1 VIAITRRGALGTI
14 NRFFVL
20 FALFS
25 ALVWSSFS
33 GTAAQAV
40 VNPSDTPSPVTSY
53 GSYGSSRIEDA
64 NSIAV
69 DGQGNRYVM
78 TDYKGIVKVDVNN
91 RIIDSIGYYGCGPS
105 VPAEQFCPLRGLT
118 VSGSGEIYVA
128 DSYNGRVLKFN
139 SDGTAAPASMINISG
154 SMPAG
159 VVVDSQDNI
168 YIIDQNQ
175 SQVWKYNDQGGY
187 ITSWGGYGAG
197 DDKFYAVH
205 AIAIDAA
212 DNIYVAD
219 TYTGEIKKF
228 SSGGVFQLKMGSTGF
243 GDGQFNNLS
252 SIAVDQSGVL
262 YAADNSGRIQRFDT
276 SNGNYLGKWS
286 EPTMSNILSVS
297 LDGSGNLLAM
307 SSQGLDTKIYKFNT
321 SNGSVD
327 IIDRYLISDSQFDE
341 VTSSTHDPQGNL
353 YAVDTGANRIVKFD
367 PSGNPLKVWGS
378 YGSDDGEMITPY
390 YIKYNP
396 HTGNLMVADSGNNR
410 IQVFDKQGN
419 FLSKIGTTGGGDGQ
433 LYKPTSLA
441 IDGSGNFYVTDMANY
456 RIQKF
461 DANGNFITKWGS
473 QGSGDGQFR
482 SVFGIDVDRDGFVYV
497 VDAQNNNVQKFDANG
512 NFITKWGSQGSGD
525 GQLNFPVRIAVD
537 VLNNVYVSE
546 FNNSRIQKFDS
557 NGGYLSKWGSSGN
570 DLGEFAGPGGVEV
583 DTEGNVYVT
592 ELAGGRVQKFSYPP
606 EISRV
611 DDTVLS
617 TNPFTKVSCH
627 SVNQEY
633 SLEAGDDSYSY
644 PAGFVDF
651 CLDTPSGLSQ
661 TIDLRFKTD
670 LDIDKVVVR
679 KYNSVTKQYSDV
691 SNTTVSEFME
701 SGQRYI
707 RVVYTATDG
716 GANDEDGAVNGKI
729 IDPIGLGVTTSSGSN
744 NTSGGSSQAQG
755 QGGGVNKS
763 NTNKDNPS
771 VIPGV
776 PNTGFWLDSQPV
788 KYLAVA
794 LGIMAIVAVA
804 ILWRKIAGVVK
815 TQNK

>member
-1 VIAITRRGALGTI
+1 
-14 NRFFVL
+14 
-20 FALFS
+20 
-25 ALVWSSFS
+25 
-33 GTAAQAV
+33 
-40 VNPSDTPSPVTSY
+40 
-53 GSYGSSRIEDA
+53 
-64 NSIAV
+64 
-69 DGQGNRYVM
+69 
-78 TDYKGIVKVDVNN
+78 
-91 RIIDSIGYYGCGPS
+91 
-105 VPAEQFCPLRGLT
+105 
-118 VSGSGEIYVA
+118 
-128 DSYNGRVLKFN
+128 
-139 SDGTAAPASMINISG
+139 
-154 SMPAG
+154 
-159 VVVDSQDNI
+159 
-168 YIIDQNQ
+168 
-175 SQVWKYNDQGGY
+175 
-187 ITSWGGYGAG
+187 
-197 DDKFYAVH
+197 
-205 AIAIDAA
+205 
-212 DNIYVAD
+212 
-219 TYTGEIKKF
+219 
-228 SSGGVFQLKMGSTGF
+228 
-243 GDGQFNNLS
+243 
-252 SIAVDQSGVL
+252 
-262 YAADNSGRIQRFDT
+262 
-276 SNGNYLGKWS
+276 
-286 EPTMSNILSVS
+286 
-297 LDGSGNLLAM
+297 
-307 SSQGLDTKIYKFNT
+307 
-321 SNGSVD
+321 
-327 IIDRYLISDSQFDE
+327 
-341 VTSSTHDPQGNL
+341 
-353 YAVDTGANRIVKFD
+353 
-367 PSGNPLKVWGS
+367 VWGS
-378 YGSDDGEMITPY
+378 YGSADGEMITPY

-473 QGSGDGQFR
+473 QGSGDGQ
-482 SVFGIDVDRDGFVYV
+482 
-497 VDAQNNNVQKFDANG
+497 
-512 NFITKWGSQGSGD
+512 
-525 GQLNFPVRIAVD
+525 LNFPVRIAVD

-557 NGGYLSKWGSSGN
+557 NGGYLSKWGSPGG

-592 ELAGGRVQKFSYPP
+592 ELAGGRVQKFSYPS

-617 TNPFTKVSCH
+617 TNPFTKISCH
-627 SVNQEY
+627 SVNQES
-633 SLEAGDDSYSY
+633 SLEAGDDGYSY

-670 LDIDKVVVR
+670 LDIDGVVVR
-679 KYNSVTKQYSDV
+679 KYNSVTKQYSAV

-716 GANDEDGAVNGKI
+716 GVNDEDGVVNGKI

-755 QGGGVNKS
+755 QGGGAANKS
-763 NTNKDNPS
+763 NTNKDNS
-771 VIPGV
+771 NVIPGV

-804 ILWRKIAGVVK
+804 ILWRKIVSVVK

>member
-1 VIAITRRGALGTI
+1 MIAITRRGAPGTI

-20 FALFS
+20 FVLFF
-25 ALVWSSFS
+25 ALVWSSVS
-33 GTAAQAV
+33 GTDTRAA
-40 VNPSDTPSPVTSY
+40 VNPSDTPSPVASY

-69 DGQGNRYVM
+69 DSQGNRYVM
-78 TDYKGIVKVDVNN
+78 TNYNGIVKVDVSNS
-91 RIIDSIGYYGCGPS
+91 IIGSIGYYGCGPS
-105 VPAEQFCPLRGLT
+105 APAEQFCPLRGLA

-154 SMPAG
+154 SMPVG

-175 SQVWKYNDQGGY
+175 SRVWKYSDQGSY

-197 DDKFYAVH
+197 DDKFYAIH

-212 DNIYVAD
+212 DNIYIAD
-219 TYTGEIKKF
+219 TFTGEIKKF
-228 SSGGVFQLKMGSTGF
+228 SSSGVFQLKMGSTGF
-243 GDGQFNNLS
+243 GDGQFNSLS

-262 YAADNSGRIQRFDT
+262 YAADNSDRIQRFDT

-286 EPTMSNILSVS
+286 ESTMSNILSVS

-307 SSQGLDTKIYKFNT
+307 SSHGLDTKIYKFNT

-327 IIDRYLISDSQFDE
+327 VIDKYLIGDSQFDE
-341 VTSSTHDPQGNL
+341 VTSSTHDPEGNL
-353 YAVDTGANRIVKFD
+353 YAVDTGSHRIVKFD

-378 YGSDDGEMITPY
+378 YGSADGEMITPY

-473 QGSGDGQFR
+473 QGSGDGQ
-482 SVFGIDVDRDGFVYV
+482 
-497 VDAQNNNVQKFDANG
+497 
-512 NFITKWGSQGSGD
+512 
-525 GQLNFPVRIAVD
+525 LNFPVRIAVD

-557 NGGYLSKWGSSGN
+557 NGGYLSKWGSPGG

-592 ELAGGRVQKFSYPP
+592 ELAGGRVQKFSYPS

-617 TNPFTKVSCH
+617 TNPFTKISCH
-627 SVNQEY
+627 SVNQES
-633 SLEAGDDSYSY
+633 SLEAGDDGYSY

-670 LDIDKVVVR
+670 LDIDGVVVR
-679 KYNSVTKQYSDV
+679 KYNSVTKQYSAV

-716 GANDEDGAVNGKI
+716 GVNDEDGVVNGKI

-755 QGGGVNKS
+755 QGGGAANKS
-763 NTNKDNPS
+763 NTNKDNS
-771 VIPGV
+771 NVIPGV

-804 ILWRKIAGVVK
+804 ILWRKIVSVVK

>member
-1 VIAITRRGALGTI
+1 
-14 NRFFVL
+14 
-20 FALFS
+20 
-25 ALVWSSFS
+25 
-33 GTAAQAV
+33 
-40 VNPSDTPSPVTSY
+40 
-53 GSYGSSRIEDA
+53 
-64 NSIAV
+64 
-69 DGQGNRYVM
+69 M
-78 TDYKGIVKVDVNN
+78 TNYKGIVKVDANDS
-91 RIIDSIGYYGCGPS
+91 IIGSIGYYGCGPS
-105 VPAEQFCPLRGLT
+105 TPAEQFCPLRGLAIN
-118 VSGSGEIYVA
+118 SSGEIYVA

-159 VVVDSQDNI
+159 VAVDSQNNI
-168 YIIDQNQ
+168 YVIDQSQ
-175 SQVWKYNDQGGY
+175 SKVWKYSNQGNY
-187 ITSWGGYGAG
+187 ITSWGSYGAG

-262 YAADNSGRIQRFDT
+262 YAADNSDRIQRFDT
-276 SNGNYLGKWS
+276 SSGSYLGKWS

-341 VTSSTHDPQGNL
+341 VTSSTHDSEGNL

-378 YGSDDGEMITPY
+378 YGSADGEMITPY

-410 IQVFDKQGN
+410 IQIFDKQGN

-461 DANGNFITKWGS
+461 DANGNFI
-473 QGSGDGQFR
+473 
-482 SVFGIDVDRDGFVYV
+482 
-497 VDAQNNNVQKFDANG
+497 A
-512 NFITKWGSQGSGD
+512 KWGSQGSGD

-546 FNNSRIQKFDS
+546 FNNSRIQKFDT
-557 NGGYLSKWGSSGN
+557 NGGCLSKWGSPGN
-570 DLGEFAGPGGVEV
+570 DLGKFAGPGGVEV
-583 DTEGNVYVT
+583 DAEGNVYVT

-611 DDTVLS
+611 DDTVLL

-627 SVNQEY
+627 NVNQES
-633 SLEAGDDSYSY
+633 SLEAGDDGYSY

-651 CLDTPSGLSQ
+651 CLDTPNGLSQ
-661 TIDLRFKTD
+661 TIDVRFKTN

-679 KYNSVTKQYSDV
+679 KYNSVTKQYSAV

-707 RVVYTATDG
+707 RVIYTATDG
-716 GANDEDGAVNGKI
+716 GANDEDGTVNGKI
-729 IDPIGLGVTTSSGSN
+729 VDPIGLGVATSSGSN
-744 NTSGGSSQAQG
+744 TSDSSSQG
-755 QGGGVNKS
+755 QASRVNGLDI
-763 NTNKDNPS
+763 NKNSSS
-771 VIPGV
+771 VPGV
-776 PNTGFWLDSQPV
+776 PNTGFLLNSQPI
-788 KYLAVA
+788 KYLATA
-794 LGIMAIVAVA
+794 LGTIAIIVVA
-804 ILWRKIAGVVK
+804 ILWRKAANGVK
-815 TQNK
+815 YSK